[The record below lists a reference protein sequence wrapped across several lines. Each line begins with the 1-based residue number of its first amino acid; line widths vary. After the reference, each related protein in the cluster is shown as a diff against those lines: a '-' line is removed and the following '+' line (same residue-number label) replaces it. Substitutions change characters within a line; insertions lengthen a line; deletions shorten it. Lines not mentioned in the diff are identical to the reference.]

1 MAASASIASQ
11 QKAALNSSRDQN
23 ENTETL
29 VNEIEDMLER
39 SEPDLFSADCCIFRV
54 PNHLRRL
61 NEQAFTPEVIS
72 IGPFH
77 HGNKNLETMEKF
89 KVQYFKSFM
98 QRTKLKVDNLVSSV
112 KDSEGDV
119 RRCYAETIDQRS
131 SNDLAKIILVD
142 ASFIIE
148 FFLRFWLREENH
160 DDYRSLLNSWL
171 WTIIWSDLILLENQ
185 LPFFVIDRLF
195 NLAFESRPNL
205 CTANSFVQLTF
216 DCFRVENSQKMSPN
230 KIPDLNIKHFA
241 DLRRTF
247 WLPPS
252 ERIPKRSRKS
262 IENLYSASK
271 LHEAGVEFKV
281 SSSKCLFDLKF
292 KNGVLELPC
301 LKLENTTDSLYRNL
315 MALEQCY
322 YLNEAYVT
330 DYIVLLDHLINT
342 PKDVDLLV
350 QKGIIVNWIGDS
362 NAVTSL
368 INSLSSGIVYH
379 TTNIHYYDLCE
390 DLKTFYEDP
399 RHLWKASLRHD
410 YFGTPLK
417 TASTTAAVTLL
428 VLTLIQS
435 VCSIL
440 SLLLGQKR
448 SKN

>member
-1 MAASASIASQ
+1 MDASASTSAIQQEAAVNAS
-11 QKAALNSSRDQN
+11 REN
-23 ENTETL
+23 ENTEL
-29 VNEIEDMLER
+29 VNWIEYMLER
-39 SEPDLFSADCCIFRV
+39 SEPPLSPDSCIFRV

-77 HGNKNLETMEKF
+77 HGNKKFETMEKF
-89 KVQYFKSFM
+89 KVQYFQRFM

-112 KDSEGDV
+112 KDWEGCV
-119 RRCYAETIDQRS
+119 RRCYAETIEHS

-148 FFLRFWLREENH
+148 FFLRCQLGEESR
-160 DDYRSLLNSWL
+160 DDRRLLNSWL

-185 LPFFVIDRLF
+185 LPFFVIEKLF
-195 NLAFESRPNL
+195 NLAFDQSRPNL
-205 CTANSFVQLTF
+205 YSTSFVQLTF
-216 DCFRVENSQKMSPN
+216 ECFRVENTQEMSPHHD
-230 KIPDLNIKHFA
+230 DLNIKHFA
-241 DLRRTF
+241 DLLRTF
-247 WLPPS
+247 WLPS
-252 ERIPKRSRKS
+252 LQRIPERSRKS
-262 IENLYSASK
+262 IGNMYSASK

-281 SSSKCLFDLKF
+281 GSSKCLFDMKF

-350 QKGIIVNWIGDS
+350 RKGIIINWIGDS

-379 TTNIHYYDLCE
+379 TTNIHYYNLCE
-390 DLKTFYEDP
+390 ELKAFYEDP
-399 RHLWKASLRHD
+399 RHSWKASLRKD

-435 VCSIL
+435 ICSIL
-440 SLLLGQKR
+440 SLLLGQKGH
-448 SKN
+448 N

>member
-1 MAASASIASQ
+1 MAASATTASQ
-11 QKAALNSSRDQN
+11 QNAALNSSRDQN

-29 VNEIEDMLER
+29 VNEIKDMLER
-39 SEPDLFSADCCIFRV
+39 SEPDLLSADCCIFRV

-89 KVQYFKSFM
+89 KVQYFKSFI
-98 QRTKLKVDNLVSSV
+98 QRTELTVDNLVSSV
-112 KDSEGDV
+112 KDWEGHV
-119 RRCYAETIDQRS
+119 RRCYAETIDQHS

-148 FFLRFWLREENH
+148 FFLRFRSGEESH
-160 DDYRSLLNSWL
+160 DYRSLLNSWL

-185 LPFFVIDRLF
+185 LPFFVIDKLF

-216 DCFRVENSQKMSPN
+216 YCFGFENSQKMPPN
-230 KIPDLNIKHFA
+230 NIPHAQNIKHFA

-247 WLPPS
+247 WLPPLQ
-252 ERIPKRSRKS
+252 RIPERCGKS
-262 IENLYSASK
+262 IDNLYSASK

-281 SSSKCLFDLKF
+281 GSSKCLFDLKF

-368 INSLSSGIVYH
+368 INSLSTGIVYH
-379 TTNIHYYDLCE
+379 TTNIHYYKLCE
-390 DLKTFYEDP
+390 GLKAFYEDP
-399 RHLWKASLRHD
+399 RHSWKASLRHD

-448 SKN
+448 T

>member
-1 MAASASIASQ
+1 
-11 QKAALNSSRDQN
+11 
-23 ENTETL
+23 
-29 VNEIEDMLER
+29 MLER
-39 SEPDLFSADCCIFRV
+39 SEPPVSADCCIFRV

-77 HGNKNLETMEKF
+77 HGNEKLETMEKF
-89 KVQYFKSFM
+89 KVQYFKRFM
-98 QRTKLKVDNLVSSV
+98 QRTGLKVDNLVSSV
-112 KDSEGDV
+112 KDWEGRV
-119 RRCYAETIDQRS
+119 RRCYAETIKHS
-131 SNDLAKIILVD
+131 SKNLAKVILVD

-160 DDYRSLLNSWL
+160 DYRSLLNSWL

-185 LPFFVIDRLF
+185 LPFFVIDKLF
-195 NLAFESRPNL
+195 NFAFESHPNL
-205 CTANSFVQLTF
+205 RPNSFVQLTF
-216 DCFRVENSQKMSPN
+216 YCFRVENSQKMSPN
-230 KIPDLNIKHFA
+230 NIPDLNIKHFA

-247 WLPPS
+247 WLPPLQ
-252 ERIPKRSRKS
+252 RIPQRSRKS
-262 IENLYSASK
+262 IDNLYSAIK
-271 LHEAGVEFKV
+271 LHESGVEFKV
-281 SSSKCLFDLKF
+281 GSSKCLFDLKL

-315 MALEQCY
+315 IMALEQCY
-322 YLNEAYVT
+322 YLNEAYIT

-350 QKGIIVNWIGDS
+350 QKGIIVNRIGDS

-368 INSLSSGIVYH
+368 INSLSSGVVYH
-379 TTNIHYYDLCE
+379 ATNIHYYELCE
-390 DLKTFYEDP
+390 DLKAFYEDP
-399 RHLWKASLRHD
+399 WHSWKASLRHD

-440 SLLLGQKR
+440 SLLLVVHVVLLLHACIEYIKVHPSR
-448 SKN
+448 PSCCTS